1 MQYMLKRLFQLE
13 IKSFFN
19 KIKFI
24 SWADSFK
31 FSFLLIVGFVFLL
44 ILHQAFFRVLIYLSG
59 IEFIGSILILKLMS
73 MIMLTFFVMLV
84 FSNTIISFS
93 TIFFSKDLNFLM
105 SMPLNFRQIF
115 FYKYI
120 KTTLFSSWM
129 VLIVYLPFLFAYGRI
144 KFVGIGFYIVIL
156 LLLIP
161 FFLIASSIGTTV
173 STIFMRYFPS
183 QKTRDI
189 FIILGIA
196 SIGIAYIFARF
207 IQPEDFL
214 KADKL
219 TEVVQYISIVEMPT
233 AKYLPSWWV
242 TSLSFLYI
250 SKQWGD
256 FFFYI
261 AMLIGTA
268 FVFIAISLFIS
279 EKSYYEGW
287 VYSREATGYKFLPKI
302 NIKTK
307 GIITVFVK
315 DIKIFFRDTSQWSQ
329 MLLLFA
335 LIIVYLFNIYKLP
348 LDTFFLKSL
357 ISFLNIGL
365 AGFVLAAVSLRFIY
379 PLVSFEGESF
389 WIIRSAP
396 IDIGKLI
403 VEKFFMALIPLLI
416 FGIILIGISNYLLEV
431 SGFLNYLSFFLII
444 IISISLTGMAVGFG
458 ALFPKFKVENISEVE
473 SSAGG
478 MIYMIFSLFYVFLII
493 ALEAIPVRLWFLSQI
508 SRRSHFDWKIVG
520 IINSIIMIL
529 SILIV
534 LVPAYLGKRNLESLD
549 V

>member
-1 MQYMLKRLFQLE
+1 MLKKLFQIE
-13 IKSFFN
+13 IRSFFN

-24 SWADSFK
+24 SWSDSFK
-31 FSFLLIVGFVFLL
+31 FSFLIIVGFVFLL
-44 ILHQAFFRVLIYLSG
+44 ILHQAFLRVLIYLSG
-59 IEFIGSILILKLMS
+59 VELIGNLLIVKLMS
-73 MIMLTFFVMLV
+73 MIMLTFFAMLI

-93 TIFFSKDLNFLM
+93 TIFFSNDLSFLM

-120 KTTLFSSWM
+120 KTTIYSSWM
-129 VLIVYLPFLFAYGRI
+129 VLVVFLPFLTAYGRI
-144 KFVGIGFYIVIL
+144 KFAGIGFYAVIL

-161 FFLIASSIGTTV
+161 FFLIASSIGTAV
-173 STIFMRYFPS
+173 STIFMKYFPS

-196 SIGIAYIFARF
+196 AVGIAYIFARF

-219 TEVVQYISIVEMPT
+219 NEVVQYISIIEMPT

-250 SKQWGD
+250 SKQWSD
-256 FFFYI
+256 FFFYMI
-261 AMLIGTA
+261 MLVGTA
-268 FVFIAISLFIS
+268 FVFISIAVLIS

-302 NIKTK
+302 NLRTK
-307 GIITVFVK
+307 GIMTVFVK

-335 LIIVYLFNIYKLP
+335 LVIVYLFNIYKLP
-348 LDTFFLKSL
+348 LDTFFMKSL

-396 IDIGKLI
+396 IQIGKLLI
-403 VEKFFMALIPLLI
+403 EKFFMAFIPLVF
-416 FGIILIGISNYLLEV
+416 FGVVLIGISNFLLEV
-431 SGFLNYLSFFLII
+431 RGFLNYLSFMLII
-444 IISISLTGMAVGFG
+444 LISISLTGLAVGFG
-458 ALFPKFKVENISEVE
+458 ALFPKFKVENISQVE

-478 MIYMIFSLFYVFLII
+478 MIYMIFSLFYVFLVI
-493 ALEAIPVRLWFLSQI
+493 AIEAVPVRFWFLSQI
-508 SRRSHFDWKIVG
+508 SRRSHFNWQIVG
-520 IINSIIMIL
+520 LTNLLIVVL
-529 SILIV
+529 SIATVLI
-534 LVPAYLGKRNLESLD
+534 PIYLGKKNLEALD